1 MTTFPLQSRAAENEI
16 EVLATKTNGKSFF
29 IDDEGSSDP
38 LNDAFTGSLTYLP
51 AVPLEDMTVLLKQTK
66 YENDTSFHD
75 SAIVDFTVGRNLTFR
90 IDYTNKSHLL
100 SFSVVSPISGTV
112 YNNLTHDEPAKLA
125 YIVINGTAEIGQW
138 DFTLTVSSSPTDYVS
153 VIVTSKSKTSSG
165 PITVECTFDEGT
177 VKYPTIKPIRLV
189 ADVKQ
194 GQNRVI
200 GAHVQ

>member
-1 MTTFPLQSRAAENEI
+1 MQSRAAENEI

-29 IDDEGSSDP
+29 IDDEGITDP

-51 AVPLEDMTVLLKQTK
+51 AVPLGDLTVLLHQQK
-66 YENDTSFHD
+66 YIGGLTFQNST
-75 SAIVDFTVGRNLTFR
+75 IVDFTVGRNLTFR

-100 SFSVVSPISGTV
+100 SFSVVSPISRTV
-112 YNNLTHDEPAKLA
+112 YNNLTHDDAAKLA
-125 YIVINGTAEIGQW
+125 YIIIPGTAEIGQW
-138 DFTLTVSSSPTDYVS
+138 DFTLTVSSSPSDYVS

-165 PITVECTFDEGT
+165 PITVVCTFDEGT
-177 VKYPTIKPIRLV
+177 VKHPTIKPIRLL